1 MCLRRRQQQ
10 KVEEVEEVSVLWSA
24 GQRLGNFINFI
35 NFTLYSARLCYA
47 TSENAKHT
55 CLQEGV

>member
-10 KVEEVEEVSVLWSA
+10 KVEEVEEVSVFWSA
-24 GQRLGNFINFI
+24 GQRLGNFI

>member
-10 KVEEVEEVSVLWSA
+10 KVEEVEEVPVLWSG
-24 GQRLGNFINFI
+24 GQHLGNFIH
-35 NFTLYSARLCYA
+35 FTLYSARLCYA

>member
-10 KVEEVEEVSVLWSA
+10 KVEEVSVLWSA
-24 GQRLGNFINFI
+24 GQRLGNFI

>member
-24 GQRLGNFINFI
+24 GQRLGNFINF
-35 NFTLYSARLCYA
+35 TLYSARLCYA
-47 TSENAKHT
+47 TSENAKRT

>member
-24 GQRLGNFINFI
+24 GQRLGNFINF
-35 NFTLYSARLCYA
+35 TLYSARLCYA
-47 TSENAKHT
+47 TSESAKHT